1 MIWKLPEYHMRLVD
15 AIQHTV
21 DTGNDSATL
30 GVSGI
35 ADLKRIEVGK
45 FAKFLVPMDQ
55 PLPSDLRAHYGHACP
70 GHEPQQPERENP
82 ENTPMEAAE

>member
-1 MIWKLPEYHMRLVD
+1 MRLVD

-55 PLPSDLRAHYGHACP
+55 PLPSDLRAHYGHQCP
-70 GHEPQQPERENP
+70 GYDPAPEQPQSRDNPHSPAPAREGQ
-82 ENTPMEAAE
+82 EAVP